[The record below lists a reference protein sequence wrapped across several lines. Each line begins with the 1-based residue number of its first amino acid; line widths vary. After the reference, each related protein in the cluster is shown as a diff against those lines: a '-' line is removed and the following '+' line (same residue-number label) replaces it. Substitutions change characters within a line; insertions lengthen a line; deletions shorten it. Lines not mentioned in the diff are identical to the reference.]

1 MKETAMN
8 IELNLFASLAEYLP
22 DKEKGNPNI
31 LELPAGTTIGGLI
44 GLLRIPPEAP
54 RIIFLNGTH
63 AGREAVL
70 KNGDRVGM
78 FPPLAGG

>member
-1 MKETAMN
+1 MN

-44 GLLRIPPEAP
+44 DLLKIPPEAP
-54 RIIFLNGTH
+54 RIIFQNGIH
-63 AGREAVL
+63 ALREAVL
-70 KNGDRVGM
+70 KEGDRVGM

>member
-1 MKETAMN
+1 MK

-31 LELPAGTTIGGLI
+31 LEMPAGTTIEGLI
-44 GLLRIPPEAP
+44 DHLKIPPEAP
-54 RIIFLNGTH
+54 RIIFQNGIH

-70 KNGDRVGM
+70 KEGDRVGM

>member
-1 MKETAMN
+1 MN
-8 IELNLFASLAEYLP
+8 IELNLFASLAEHLP

-44 GLLRIPPEAP
+44 DLLKIPPEAP
-54 RIIFLNGTH
+54 RIIFLNGIH

-70 KNGDRVGM
+70 KDGDRVGM

>member
-1 MKETAMN
+1 ME

-22 DKEKGNPNI
+22 DKQSGNPNFI
-31 LELPAGTTIGGLI
+31 DLSTGTTIGGLI
-44 GLLRIPPEAP
+44 NLLKIPPEAP

-63 AGREAVL
+63 AEREVVL
-70 KNGDRVGM
+70 KAGDRVGM